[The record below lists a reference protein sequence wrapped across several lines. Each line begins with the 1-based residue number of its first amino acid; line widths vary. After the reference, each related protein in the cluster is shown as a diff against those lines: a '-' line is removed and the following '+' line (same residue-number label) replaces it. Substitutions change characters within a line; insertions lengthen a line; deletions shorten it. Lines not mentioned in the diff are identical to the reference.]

1 MNAYYYYKMTGIIN
15 ADRSN
20 MPESQKT
27 LQAEA
32 QLPGCPIIDDKN
44 NDGKI
49 DENDIYLKDN
59 TPDIYIGF
67 GNTFTY
73 KNWEFSFFMYGQ
85 FGILKV

>member
-44 NDGKI
+44 NDGKLMKMI
-49 DENDIYLKDN
+49 S
-59 TPDIYIGF
+59 T
-67 GNTFTY
+67 
-73 KNWEFSFFMYGQ
+73 
-85 FGILKV
+85 